1 MDFHLKQ
8 WAHQNHHQPDD
19 SSASLALPL
28 FSSEPTSSPSSKP
41 SKEMMQGVS
50 GYFSVGQWQELEVQA
65 LIYRYMLT
73 GSPIPPQLLHLLLNS
88 TSNTNPP
95 FYPLS
100 NFPSLCQTGGGY
112 WGRGGMDPEPGRCRR
127 TDGKKWRCSRDV
139 VAGHKYCE
147 RHIHRGRNRSRKPV
161 EIPTPTT
168 STATGSRGGDVD
180 YGVGLV
186 KKPTSV
192 YTSTSTTIAAGYG
205 AAQTYTGS
213 TNCGGSVSGHS
224 PFFDQLHLNQRVD
237 DKAAAY
243 RSSENEEKSSGGRIL
258 RPFFNDWPRT
268 VQEQETL
275 ATSLSISVTG
285 DAPSDF
291 SLKLSTGNDETGPRG
306 EEINGERERVP
317 LNWGMQWGT
326 HHVGSLGGPLAEALR
341 SSSTSNT
348 SSPTSVLHQLQR
360 GSTTTSETSY
370 VST

>member
-8 WAHQNHHQPDD
+8 WAHQNQHQPDD
-19 SSASLALPL
+19 PSTLALPL
-28 FSSEPTSSPSSKP
+28 FSSEPTSSSSPKP
-41 SKEMMQGVS
+41 SREMMQGVS

-65 LIYRYMLT
+65 LIYRYMLA
-73 GSPIPPQLLHLLLNS
+73 GSTIPPQLLHLLLNS
-88 TSNTNPP
+88 NSNTNSP

-100 NFPSLCQTGGGY
+100 NFPALCQTGGGY

-168 STATGSRGGDVD
+168 AASSRVGDADYKKPSAYTNSATTATA
-180 YGVGLV
+180 
-186 KKPTSV
+186 TTTTAAASV
-192 YTSTSTTIAAGYG
+192 YGG
-205 AAQTYTGS
+205 AQTYPGTS
-213 TNCGGSVSGHS
+213 HCGGSVSVHS
-224 PFFDQLHLNQRVD
+224 PFFDQLHLNQRVSVSHGGISEND
-237 DKAAAY
+237 DKT
-243 RSSENEEKSSGGRIL
+243 SNGRIL
-258 RPFFNDWPRT
+258 RPFFDDWPRT
-268 VQEQETL
+268 IQEQEML

-291 SLKLSTGNDETGPRG
+291 SLKLSTGNDETGQRG
-306 EEINGERERVP
+306 EDNHGERERERVP

-326 HHVGSLGGPLAEALR
+326 QHGGSLGGPLAEALR
-341 SSSTSNT
+341 SSSTSNA

-360 GSTTTSETSY
+360 GSTTNSETSY